1 MQQATAIGTTVIG
14 LEEALRMDPQESIRY
29 EVQHLTPR
37 IIKLLEFA
45 GLAVPQ
51 VRASG
56 AYVWDRTGRR
66 YIDLFGYA
74 GSQNFGYNH
83 PRLLAAMDR
92 VAEMPNLAEGP
103 NTLAGILAHNLSV
116 MLPGNLT
123 RAYLGNSG
131 TEAIDAAIKM
141 ARAVTGRPGIVAC
154 QAAFHGRSIGALS
167 LTDRADYR
175 QPFEPLVP
183 GGRIVRFGDTEAL
196 ERALADKA
204 VAAYIVEPIQGEAG
218 MIVPPPGY
226 LADVRALCSK
236 YGTLLVFD
244 EIQTGVGRTG
254 RFVAC
259 QHESVVPD
267 CLLLGKGL
275 GAGLMP
281 LSALLTTDDLW
292 RAAHADTSSSPFHF
306 ATYSGNARACAVG
319 IAALELM
326 VEENL
331 AGQAEDS
338 GNYLLRRLQDLQ
350 SRQPLISAVRGRGM
364 MVGLEFSS
372 GKVGPGSVGM
382 AVPASAQ
389 GDAQQ
394 LFVGLLIRRLSREHS
409 IITANTLHNPNV
421 LRLQP
426 PLNVEREVLDYTVDS
441 LDKALQY
448 LSRFQEA
455 MLEALPDIMRFLQSD
470 TLTGA
475 FE

>member
-1 MQQATAIGTTVIG
+1 
-14 LEEALRMDPQESIRY
+14 MDPQEATRF
-29 EVQHLTPR
+29 EKEHLNPR

-45 GLAVPQ
+45 GLAAPQ

-56 AYVWDRTGRR
+56 PYVWDHAGRR
-66 YIDLFGYA
+66 YLDLFGYA
-74 GSQNFGYNH
+74 GSLNFGYNH
-83 PRLLAAMDR
+83 PRLIAALNR

-103 NTLAGILAHNLSV
+103 NVLAGVLAHNLSV
-116 MLPGNLT
+116 MLPGRLT

-141 ARAVTGRPGIVAC
+141 ARAVTGRPGLLAC
-154 QAAFHGRSIGALS
+154 LGGFHGRSLGALS

-175 QPFEPLVP
+175 QPFEPLLP
-183 GGRIVRFGDTEAL
+183 GGRTVPFGDSQSL
-196 ERALADKA
+196 DQALAARD

-218 MIVPPPGY
+218 MIVPPAGY
-226 LADVRALCSK
+226 LEEARALCSK

-259 QHESVVPD
+259 QHEGVVPD

-275 GAGLMP
+275 GAGVMP
-281 LSALLTTDDLW
+281 LSALLTTDELW
-292 RAAHADTSSSPFHF
+292 RAARADTASSPFHF
-306 ATYSGNARACAVG
+306 ATYGGNARACALG
-319 IAALELM
+319 IAALEVL
-326 VEENL
+326 VEEEL
-331 AGQAEDS
+331 IERAEAS
-338 GNYLLRRLQDLQ
+338 GAYLLSRLQDLQ
-350 SRQPLISAVRGRGM
+350 RRQPLISAVRGRGL
-364 MVGLEFSS
+364 MVGLEFSP
-372 GKVGPGSVGM
+372 GKVAPGLAGM
-382 AVPASAQ
+382 AVRAGAQ
-389 GDAQQ
+389 GDAEQ
-394 LFVGLLIRRLSREHS
+394 LFVGLLIRRLAREHS

-426 PLNVEREVLDYTVDS
+426 PLNVELDVLDYTVDC

-470 TLTGA
+470 SLTGA